1 MLGWVGSGAE
11 GFRFSIRLQLSKPSF
26 SSCLWL
32 QRLHGFGVEVLGNS
46 SKLLAAIAG
55 TYGGFYERKTSLQ
68 GRANFAKTSQ
78 DGTARGHYN
87 SR

>member
-1 MLGWVGSGAE
+1 MYPKLYSIYLRGTT
-11 GFRFSIRLQLSKPSF
+11 GFNCQNRVFLLSYGIQK
-26 SSCLWL
+26 
-32 QRLHGFGVEVLGNS
+32 LHGFVVEVLGNS